1 MHGRKLVVSTNSTW
15 NFVNFRSGLLKAL
28 VDDGYDVVAL
38 APDDGFADDLGGLG
52 CRYVPLPMQR
62 RATSV
67 LGDLR
72 VLRRYRAALR
82 AEQPDAYLSFTIKP
96 NIYGSLA
103 ARSLGIPQ
111 LINVA
116 GLGTTFQSD
125 GLLNRLV
132 RVMYGAALKR
142 SSVTFFQN
150 PDDLELFVQGGLVDR
165 RRTRLLPGSGVDLV
179 RFAPVEVGRNHHR
192 SGPVFL
198 LLARLLWAKGIAE
211 YAEAARAI
219 RKRHPG
225 AEFRLLGM
233 METRADAVP
242 ADVIRQWDAEGV
254 LQYLGQTQD
263 VRSAI
268 ADADCVVLPTF
279 YPEGTPRSLLESI
292 AMGKP
297 IVTTDMPGCRE
308 VVQDGVNGFL
318 CRPRDS
324 ASLAY
329 ALTRFIDLVPEERE
343 KMGVASRK
351 LAQTRFD
358 EKIVI
363 SAYREALTRILA

>member
-15 NFVNFRSGLLKAL
+15 NFVNFRSGLLRAL
-28 VDDGYDVVAL
+28 VDDGYEVVAL
-38 APDDGFADDLGGLG
+38 APDDGFADELAGMG
-52 CRYVPLPMQR
+52 CRYVPIPMQR
-62 RATSV
+62 RARSV

-72 VLRRYRAALR
+72 VLQRYRAVLR
-82 AEQPDAYLSFTIKP
+82 AERPDAYLSFTIKP

-103 ARSLGIPQ
+103 ARSLGIPR

-116 GLGTTFQSD
+116 GLGTAFQS
-125 GLLNRLV
+125 GGALNRLV
-132 RVMYGAALKR
+132 RIMYGAALKR

-150 PDDLELFVQGGLVDR
+150 PDDLELFVQGGIVDR
-165 RRTRLLPGSGVDLV
+165 RCAQLLPGSGVDLA
-179 RFAPVEVGRNHHR
+179 RFAPAEADRNRHR
-192 SGPVFL
+192 PGPVFL

-211 YAEAARAI
+211 YAQTARAI
-219 RKRHPG
+219 RERHPG
-225 AEFRLLGM
+225 VEFRLLGM
-233 METRADAVP
+233 KETRADAVP
-242 ADVIRQWDAEGV
+242 DNVISQWHIEGV
-254 LQYLGQTQD
+254 LHYLGQTPD

-324 ASLAY
+324 ASLTD
-329 ALTRFIDLVPEERE
+329 ALTRFILLTPEERA
-343 KMGVASRK
+343 KMGAASRT
-351 LAQTRFD
+351 LAETRFD

-363 SAYREALTRILA
+363 GAYRDALIRSLA